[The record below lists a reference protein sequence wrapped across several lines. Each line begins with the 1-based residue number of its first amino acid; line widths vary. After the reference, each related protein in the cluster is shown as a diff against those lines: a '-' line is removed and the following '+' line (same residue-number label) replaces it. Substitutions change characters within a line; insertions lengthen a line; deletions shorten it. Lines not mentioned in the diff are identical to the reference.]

1 MESTLHTVA
10 DYCSRM
16 QMVTEL
22 QVTKYN
28 IHVKAYIRCHTIY
41 LDFLGKT
48 LYAISIRM

>member
-10 DYCSRM
+10 NYCSRM

-22 QVTKYN
+22 QVTKSN

-48 LYAISIRM
+48 VYGISVCM